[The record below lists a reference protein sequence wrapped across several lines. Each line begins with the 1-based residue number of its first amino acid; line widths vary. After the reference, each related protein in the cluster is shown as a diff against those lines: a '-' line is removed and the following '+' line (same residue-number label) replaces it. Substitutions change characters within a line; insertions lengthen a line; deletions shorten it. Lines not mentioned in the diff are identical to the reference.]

1 MSSTASART
10 FVEFTNPADASHPAY
25 RVFVAG
31 PFALSNQPG
40 QLMSRALL
48 RAVLIDVTRNDGV
61 KARGESGTVRYEYP
75 GLSDV
80 FTAYPERSPDL
91 PTCALCGQW
100 KAEHENASNATH
112 CGKFTF
118 FGAPGTDSLLCTT
131 CRQPH
136 GHHGQRFTVACDEFQ
151 AVNLWGHRLAPYT
164 TARFLVIRHDGWGL
178 ANVEFPT
185 DDHEAAVRV
194 VEQAKAET
202 AHEAERGRDFLY
214 VPVGFWPSISWK
226 GEAAHDGT
234 AVRP

>member
-1 MSSTASART
+1 MATPTVPARPY
-10 FVEFTNPADASHPAY
+10 VEFTSPAEASSPAY

-48 RAVLIDVTRNDGV
+48 RAVLIDVTRNAGV
-61 KARGESGTVRYEYP
+61 MARAESGAVRYEYP

-100 KAEHENASNATH
+100 KAEHENPANATH
-112 CGKFTF
+112 CGKFAF
-118 FGAPGTDSLLCTT
+118 FGAPGTESLLCTT

-136 GHHGQRFTVACDEFQ
+136 GHHGQRFTVACDDFQ
-151 AVNLWGHRLAPYT
+151 AVNLWGQRLAPYT
-164 TARFLVIRHDGWGL
+164 TCRFLVICHDGWVL
-178 ANVEFPT
+178 ANVELPA
-185 DDHEAAVRV
+185 DWEAAARV
-194 VEQAKAET
+194 VERAKADT
-202 AHEAERGRDFLY
+202 AHEEERGRDFLY
-214 VPVGFWPSISWK
+214 VPVGFWPSIAWK

-234 AVRP
+234 AGRS